1 MRVDVNCDLGESFGA
16 FTKGNDAGLMPFIT
30 SANIACGFHAGD
42 PASMRR
48 TVRMCMENNV
58 SIGAHPGLLDLQ
70 GFGRRVMEITPQE
83 VYELVLYQIG
93 ALEAFVR
100 AEGTILKHVKP
111 HGALY
116 NMAAVDRPLADAIA
130 DAVYRF
136 DPKLILY
143 GLAGS
148 QLIQAG
154 QDKGLKTANE
164 VFADRSYQAD
174 GMLTPRSHQ
183 QAVITDPD
191 MAAARVALMLKYGV
205 VKALDGTDISIRAET
220 VCVHGDGPNAIALAK
235 ALWNKLKDPA

>member
-1 MRVDVNCDLGESFGA
+1 MRVDLNCDLGESFGA
-16 FTKGNDAGLMPFIT
+16 FTKGNDTGLMPFIT

-42 PASMRR
+42 PSSMRR
-48 TVRMCMENNV
+48 TVRLCMENNV
-58 SIGAHPGLLDLQ
+58 SIGAHPGLPDLQ
-70 GFGRRVMEITPQE
+70 GFGRRVMEISPQE

-100 AEGTILKHVKP
+100 AEGSILKHVKP

-116 NMAAVDRPLADAIA
+116 NMAAVDRSLADAIA
-130 DAVYRF
+130 EAVYRF

-154 QDKGLKTANE
+154 EAKGLKTANE

-174 GMLTPRSHQ
+174 GTLTPRSHP
-183 QAVITDPD
+183 QAVISDPD
-191 MAAARVALMLKYGV
+191 MAAARVALMIKYGI

-220 VCVHGDGPNAIALAK
+220 VCVHGDGSNAITLAK